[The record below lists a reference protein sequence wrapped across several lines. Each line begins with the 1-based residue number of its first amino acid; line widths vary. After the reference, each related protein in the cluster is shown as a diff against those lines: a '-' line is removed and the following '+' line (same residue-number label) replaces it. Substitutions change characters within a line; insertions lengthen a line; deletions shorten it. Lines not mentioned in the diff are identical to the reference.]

1 MAGKVCCPAHT
12 SPAGW
17 PSGLRQRFAKP
28 SFAGSNPAPASFL
41 PGAPTP
47 RPEMSGVSHPDENM
61 RRIGI
66 YAGSFDP
73 PTNGHLWMIRRG
85 AELFDELVVA
95 LAVNPE
101 KTSFLSTMDRQAAL
115 EEMARD
121 LGERVRVAIVK
132 HGFLV
137 DFAREA
143 GATHLLRG
151 LRGVADFEYEKTMA
165 RMNGRMEPGIET
177 VMMVAPSELEEI
189 SSSLVRGFVG
199 TPGWER
205 WVAACVHPAVFKR
218 IKARQPSV

>member
-1 MAGKVCCPAHT
+1 MK
-12 SPAGW
+12 
-17 PSGLRQRFAKP
+17 
-28 SFAGSNPAPASFL
+28 
-41 PGAPTP
+41 
-47 RPEMSGVSHPDENM
+47 
-61 RRIGI
+61 RIAI

-73 PTNGHLWMIRRG
+73 PTHGHLWMIRRG

-101 KTSFLSTMDRQAAL
+101 KSSFLSTEDRRGAL
-115 EEMARD
+115 EEMVAE
-121 LGERVRVAIVK
+121 LTGNVRVAVVQ

-165 RMNGRMEPGIET
+165 RMNGRMDPGIQT
-177 VMMVAPSELEEI
+177 VLMVAPSELEEI

-205 WVAACVHPAVFKR
+205 WVAACVHPAVFRR
-218 IKARQPSV
+218 IAAAQRGKTPES